1 MKYNVVVA
9 THHKTGTV
17 WMDGVF
23 KPMAADLGVRYV
35 DFRAAQ
41 GQLKGLDHEP
51 FILFNYDSDF
61 GDFSSLLDREDVRI
75 LHLVRDPRDVVIS
88 AMHYHKASRES
99 WLHEPIPGYDNLSYQ
114 RALQNLP
121 TKFAQ
126 YIFEMD
132 NSSASTLRDMARW
145 QYGRASCFEARY
157 EDLRQDTELVTWQR
171 IMTFLGFDAEEQ
183 AIGNRRFWQ
192 NSLFGGLSRL
202 GNRHV
207 RSGAVAQWRRE
218 FTPELAAAF
227 LKRFPRLLQSL
238 GYETSDAWVLGL
250 EEPAVRGV
258 FADLRDLAAH
268 HWEGVAGLMRSPSK
282 F

>member
-1 MKYNVVVA
+1 MRFNLVVA

-23 KPMAADLGVRYV
+23 KTIAGDLGAQYV
-35 DFRAAQ
+35 NFRSER
-41 GQLKGLDHEP
+41 GQLGALDHGP
-51 FILFNYDSDF
+51 FILFSYDSDF
-61 GDFSSLLDREDVRI
+61 GDCASLLDREDVRV
-75 LHLVRDPRDVVIS
+75 LHLIRDPRDVVIS

-99 WLHEPIPGYDNLSYQ
+99 WLHEPIPGYDDLTYQ
-114 RALQNLP
+114 QALQTLP

-126 YIFEMD
+126 YVFEMD

-145 QYGRASCFEARY
+145 DYGRANCFEARY
-157 EDLRQDTELVTWQR
+157 EDLRQDTQLVTWR
-171 IMTFLGFDAEEQ
+171 SIMTFLGLDAEEQ
-183 AIGNRRFWQ
+183 AIASRRFWQ

-218 FTPELAAAF
+218 FTPELATAF
-227 LKRFPRLLQSL
+227 LKRFPRALQTL
-238 GYETSDAWVLGL
+238 GYETSDAWVL
-250 EEPAVRGV
+250 EQQQPATHSA
-258 FADLRDLAAH
+258 FSDLRDLATQ
-268 HWEGVAGLMRSPSK
+268 HWATLAGLMRSPSK

>member
-1 MKYNVVVA
+1 MKYNLVVA

-23 KPMAADLGVRYV
+23 KAIARDLGARYV
-35 DFRAAQ
+35 NLRSEPGELSD
-41 GQLKGLDHEP
+41 LDHKP
-51 FILFNYDSDF
+51 FILFSYDSDF
-61 GDFSSLLDREDVRI
+61 GEFSSLLDRENVRI
-75 LHLVRDPRDVVIS
+75 LHLIRDPRDVVIS

-99 WLHEPIPGYDNLSYQ
+99 WLHEPTPGYDNLTYQ
-114 RALQNLP
+114 RALQTLP

-132 NSSASTLRDMARW
+132 NSSASTLRDMEAWR
-145 QYGRASCFEARY
+145 YGRANCFEARY
-157 EDLRQDTELVTWQR
+157 EDLRQDTDLVMWRR
-171 IMTFLGFDAEEQ
+171 ILTFLGLDAEER
-183 AIGNRRFWQ
+183 AIGSRRFWQ

-207 RSGAVAQWRRE
+207 RSGAIAQWRRE

-227 LKRFPRLLQSL
+227 LERFPHILQSL
-238 GYETSDAWVLGL
+238 GYETSDAWGL
-250 EEPAVRGV
+250 ELQEPPIHGV
-258 FADLRDLAAH
+258 LAGLRDLATH
-268 HWEGVAGLMRSPSK
+268 HWEAFAGLARSPSK

>member
-1 MKYNVVVA
+1 MKYNLVVA

-23 KPMAADLGVRYV
+23 KTIASDLGARYV
-35 DFRAAQ
+35 NFRSER
-41 GQLKGLDHEP
+41 GQLSDLDHEP
-51 FILFNYDSDF
+51 FILFSYDSNF
-61 GDFSSLLDREDVRI
+61 GDFSSVLDRENVKI
-75 LHLVRDPRDVVIS
+75 LHLIRDPRDVVIS
-88 AMHYHKASRES
+88 AMHYHKASRET

-114 RALQNLP
+114 RALQKLP

-132 NSSASTLRDMARW
+132 NSSASTLRDMASW
-145 QYGRASCFEARY
+145 HYGRANCFEARY
-157 EDLRQDTELVTWQR
+157 EDLRQDTQFVTWRR
-171 IMTFLGFDAEEQ
+171 IMTFFGFDAGEQ
-183 AIGNRRFWQ
+183 AIGSRRFWQ

-207 RSGAVAQWRRE
+207 RSGAIAQWRRE

-227 LKRFPRLLQSL
+227 LKRFPRTLQSL
-238 GYETSDAWVLGL
+238 GYESSDAWAQELP
-250 EEPAVRGV
+250 ESTTQSV
-258 FADLRDLAAH
+258 FSDLRDRAAH
-268 HWEGVAGLMRSPSK
+268 HWEAFAGLTRSASK